1 MADSFSASRGTSAYG
16 PRKDEDVEPEFSP
29 DWRFY
34 LAFLTLAVLSLVAA
48 LDATSLSVG
57 LPMIALRLH
66 GSAIEAFWSGTA
78 FLLTSTV
85 FQPGYASLSH
95 IFGRKP
101 LIYVAMTF
109 FASGAIIAALS
120 KNFTS
125 MLIGRSWQGIGAGGI
140 ITLTEV
146 VVTDLV
152 PLNER
157 GKWLGFISA
166 VWAIGSVT
174 GPIIGGAF
182 VEDVS
187 WTWIFWINIPV
198 IGVGYI
204 LVTFFLNLK
213 RSRNDSLTIQLKRV
227 DWFGTFLF
235 VAATTSLLIPITWG
249 GVMYSWSS
257 FRTLVPLLVGL
268 MGLVAFGAYE
278 YYVPL
283 EPMVRYSIFQ
293 TRTSKIVY
301 LQTFIHGIVLWALL
315 YYGPL
320 FFEGV
325 RGFTPIISGVG
336 MFPETFTVAPVAAL
350 IGVLVSITGKYR
362 WALWGGWA
370 LTSIGFGLLYI
381 EDGLTPNAVWI
392 LLNIVPGLGM
402 GMLFTSMALAIPAA
416 CEPVDMAH
424 AVSFFTFCRAFGN
437 CAGVAIGGSI
447 FQNQIKRQLVGYPLL
462 AAQAEKYSEDAAAL
476 VEIIKLMQPGPM
488 KEQLIQA
495 YADSLKVLW
504 VCMSGLAGLA
514 LLSNLG
520 VKAYTLKQA
529 LVTEQG
535 FLGKKKPKDAEQSR
549 PTLVSGLPSVI
560 STTDVSE
567 YNTAIVDGRSTN
579 LANSIKEKE
588 ANDPTKNRE
597 EVNNEKLEIVRIVD
611 KTD

>member
-1 MADSFSASRGTSAYG
+1 MADSFTASRGTSAYG
-16 PRKDEDVEPEFSP
+16 HKKEDDAEPEFNP

-34 LAFLTLAVLSLVAA
+34 MAFLTLSVLALTAA

-57 LPMIALRLH
+57 LPMIALKLH
-66 GSAIEAFWSGTA
+66 GSAIEAFWAGTS

-101 LIYVAMTF
+101 VLYVAMLF
-109 FASGAIIAALS
+109 FMTGAIIAALS
-120 KNFTS
+120 KNFTT
-125 MLIGRSWQGIGAGGI
+125 MLVGRSWQGIGAGGI

-146 VVTDLV
+146 IVTDLV

-157 GKWLGFISA
+157 GKWLGLISA
-166 VWAIGSVT
+166 VWAIGSVS

-182 VEDVS
+182 VENVS
-187 WTWIFWINIPV
+187 WTWIFWFNVPI
-198 IGVGYI
+198 IGVGI
-204 LVTFFLNLK
+204 VLVTFFLNLN
-213 RSRNDSLTIQLKRV
+213 RSRHDSLGVQLRRV
-227 DWFGTFLF
+227 DWLGTFLF
-235 VAATTSLLIPITWG
+235 VAATTSILIPVTWG
-249 GVMYSWSS
+249 GVMYAWSS
-257 FRTLVPLLVGL
+257 FRTLVPLLIGFFGL
-268 MGLVAFGAYE
+268 LAFGAYE
-278 YYVPL
+278 YYIPL
-283 EPMVRYSIFQ
+283 EPMVRFSIFH
-293 TRTSKIVY
+293 TRTCRLVY
-301 LQTFIHGIVLWALL
+301 FQTFIHGIVLWALL

-370 LTSIGFGLLYI
+370 LTCIGFALLYL
-381 EDGLTPNAVWI
+381 EDGHTPNVTWI

-402 GMLFTSMALAIPAA
+402 GMLFTSMALAVPAA
-416 CEPVDMAH
+416 CEPIDMAH

-447 FQNQIKRQLVGYPLL
+447 FQNQIKRKLAAYPIL
-462 AAQAEKYSEDAAAL
+462 AAQAEQYSEDAAAL
-476 VEIIKLMQPGPM
+476 VEIIKFMEPGPM
-488 KEQLIQA
+488 REDLIQA

-514 LLSNLG
+514 LISNFW

-535 FLGKKKPKDAEQSR
+535 FLGKKRTKDLEKSR
-549 PTLVSGLPSVI
+549 PNQVNGDMSM
-560 STTDVSE
+560 TDVSE
-567 YNTAIVDGRSTN
+567 YNAALKDGQSTAMTSSLR
-579 LANSIKEKE
+579 E
-588 ANDPTKNRE
+588 RE
-597 EVNNEKLEIVRIVD
+597 EEYLKKDGDELGSEKYEIVKIVD
-611 KTD
+611 KSSD